1 MELPDARREQQTAH
15 TLSRVPFKY
24 DVSDLVLQETRHALR
39 RLAAVPV
46 DREFAERLTAL
57 LAAHGATVSRQYT
70 RRYERRDQEATE
82 IQTEYAEYFINF
94 PDGTERAYKLR
105 MRTTAPFVIYFP
117 DGFELHGAEV
127 SRSSIRDKP
136 TIILYL
142 PRE

>member
-15 TLSRVPFKY
+15 TLSRFPFKH

-39 RLAAVPV
+39 RLAEVPV
-46 DREFAERLTAL
+46 DQEFAERLTAL
-57 LAAHGATVSRQYT
+57 LEAHGATVSRQYT

-82 IQTEYAEYFINF
+82 LQGEYAGYFINF

-127 SRSSIRDKP
+127 SPSSIRDKP